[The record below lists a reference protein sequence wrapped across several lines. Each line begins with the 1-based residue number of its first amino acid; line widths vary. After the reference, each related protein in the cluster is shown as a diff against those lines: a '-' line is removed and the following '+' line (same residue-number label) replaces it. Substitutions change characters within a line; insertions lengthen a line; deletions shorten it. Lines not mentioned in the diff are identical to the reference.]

1 MFFNQS
7 LDNLPSTI
15 NKITFV
21 SYVYQNCEIKFNLE
35 IKKIPQN
42 LKIIDL
48 SKIPNKSHLKK
59 EFEKFNVEIIE

>member
-35 IKKIPQN
+35 IKKIPTN
-42 LKIIDL
+42 LKIVNIHHM
-48 SKIPNKSHLKK
+48 PNKSHLKK
-59 EFEKFNVEIIE
+59 EFGKFNVEIIE